1 MAAEAWECLAVNAR
15 CVFGSQSDTLTLDV
29 PSSDISRWRAVVRVL
44 RSPMDALGCA
54 LFPASCCVCSNPL
67 LRFTS
72 TPVCDPCWNLLPAQS
87 GTLCTICGEDLGVA
101 TFSTGNPRPA
111 ADCFCRACSMA
122 PPPFRRAVSHGV
134 YQGTMRALVHAFK
147 YDRITPLADR
157 LGAHLASAI
166 ATLAPDAPGKLLV
179 VPVPLHGSKKRN
191 RGFNQAELLARGA
204 IKSLRQSSP
213 SFDLQLAVG
222 VLMRSHTT
230 ASQFGLT
237 LHQRRENLRGVFS
250 VPNPARVAGRDVLL
264 VDDIY
269 TSGATARA
277 CSKAL
282 LKAGAASVW
291 VATLARAQREG
302 VAFWNP
308 NFGKTAGAFG
318 NPREPVSSSGS

>member
-1 MAAEAWECLAVNAR
+1 M
-15 CVFGSQSDTLTLDV
+15 TLDV

-44 RSPMDALGCA
+44 RSPVDSLGCA
-54 LFPASCCVCSNPL
+54 LFPASCSLCGNPL

-72 TPVCDPCWNLLPAQS
+72 TPVCDLCWNHLPAQS
-87 GTLCTICGEDLGVA
+87 GSLCTICGEDLGIA
-101 TFSTGNPRPA
+101 TFSTGNPRPE
-111 ADCFCRACSMA
+111 ADCLCRVCSMA
-122 PPPFRRAVSHGV
+122 PPPFQGAVSHGV
-134 YQGTMRALVHAFK
+134 YQGTMRAVIHAFK
-147 YDRITPLADR
+147 YDRVTPLAKR

-166 ATLAPDAPGKLLV
+166 ATLADAPQRLLV
-179 VPVPLHGSKKRN
+179 VPVPLHGSKKHS
-191 RGFNQAELLARGA
+191 RGFNQAELLACAA
-204 IKSLRQSSP
+204 IKSLRRSNP
-213 SFDLQLAVG
+213 SRDLQLASG
-222 VLMRSHTT
+222 VLMRSHAT

-250 VPNPARVAGRDVLL
+250 VPNPTRVAGRDVLL
-264 VDDIY
+264 IDDIY

-291 VATLARAQREG
+291 IATLARAQREQ

-318 NPREPVSSSGS
+318 NTREPVSSSGR